1 MSRLSQLTTGLLDA
15 LYPPRCV
22 CAVCDEERTVGADVL
37 CDDCRA
43 RLVRCP
49 RPTVPEPLDGAAA
62 AFLYDGL
69 LHGPVH
75 RFKYQRQS
83 HLADFFAAHIEL
95 PPEWRIDCLV
105 PVPLHPLKLWRRTFN
120 QSALLAD
127 ALSERYALPVRADWL
142 RRTRNTPSQ
151 TELSAAARERNV
163 RGAFSCAPLP
173 AGLSVALVDD
183 VTTTGAT
190 LCACAHAL
198 KKAGAERVYAL
209 VAACANQ

>member
-1 MSRLSQLTTGLLDA
+1 MLDA

-22 CAVCDEERTVGADVL
+22 CAVCDGERTVGADLL
-37 CDDCRA
+37 CDGCRA
-43 RLVRCP
+43 RLARCP
-49 RPTVPEPLDGAAA
+49 RPPAPEPLDGAAA
-62 AFLYDGL
+62 AFVYDEL

-75 RFKYQRQS
+75 RFKYGKQS
-83 HLADFFAAHIEL
+83 YLADFFAAHIEL

-127 ALSERYALPVRADWL
+127 ALSKRYALPVCGDLL

-163 RGAFSCAPLP
+163 RGAFSCKKPP
-173 AGLSVALVDD
+173 AGLSIALVDD
-183 VTTTGAT
+183 VMTTGAT
-190 LCACAHAL
+190 LGACAHAL
-198 KKAGAERVYAL
+198 KKAGAARVYAL
-209 VAACANQ
+209 VAACADQ